1 MPWKSAISMLLSAGS
16 TAGTGLTFLEAPS
29 VPVIL
34 GHLGKLMLESPWRH
48 WPACIKTGYEKCR
61 LGMHWS
67 PDRGRA
73 AAVWS
78 HRRRANGQ
86 MLPQLG
92 DIETGLML
100 SARPAS
106 PPRYARCTRSLHAI
120 SSFSDRTFASAEL
133 RLCCQILNE
142 SDAEGLC
149 LGAFPYPF
157 LPCNI
162 QQSKGYQ
169 HDGSGTH

>member
-1 MPWKSAISMLLSAGS
+1 MVRCYHSWVISKQASCFLQGLRLHR
-16 TAGTGLTFLEAPS
+16 GTQDAQEDG
-29 VPVIL
+29 
-34 GHLGKLMLESPWRH
+34 
-48 WPACIKTGYEKCR
+48 
-61 LGMHWS
+61 
-67 PDRGRA
+67 
-73 AAVWS
+73 
-78 HRRRANGQ
+78 
-86 MLPQLG
+86 
-92 DIETGLML
+92 
-100 SARPAS
+100 
-106 PPRYARCTRSLHAI
+106 LHAI